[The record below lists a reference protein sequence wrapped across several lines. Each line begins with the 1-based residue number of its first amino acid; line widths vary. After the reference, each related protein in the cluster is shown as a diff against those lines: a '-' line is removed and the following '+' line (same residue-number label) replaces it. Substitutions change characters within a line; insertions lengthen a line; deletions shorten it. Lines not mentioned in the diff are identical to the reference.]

1 VHVTALMNKLSWFFF
16 DKYPSEAADVMVSI
30 PTITRIAQA
39 LVRHCV
45 CSAAGSARASHPP
58 LSPLPLPLPPITL
71 HNIVTRVQGVKLWQ

>member
-1 VHVTALMNKLSWFFF
+1 MNKLSWFFF
-16 DKYPSEAADVMVSI
+16 DKYPSEAEDVMVSI

-45 CSAAGSARASHPP
+45 CSAAGSARAATPHSP
-58 LSPLPLPLPPITL
+58 LSLSRSPPPITL